1 MRYTHFFFDMDGT
14 VINSAPG
21 VTNAVSHAL
30 RRLGI
35 TPPPAEELTC
45 FIGPPL
51 VWSFS
56 HFYGLNEEETQ
67 KALAYYR
74 EYYSDKGIFEC
85 LVYEGVENLLKRLNE
100 QGATCVLATSKP
112 HVFANRILA
121 HFGLDCYFAY
131 VSGPELDGTRNAKSE
146 VIAYA
151 MEQMGLKDRERIL
164 MIGDRNHDTLGAREN
179 GIDAV
184 GVLWGFGSREE
195 LIESGARAV
204 FGTAKEL
211 EEALTADGSIL

>member
-14 VINSAPG
+14 VIDSAPG

-35 TPPPAEELTC
+35 TPPPAKELTC

-51 VWSFS
+51 VWSFA
-56 HFYGLNEEETQ
+56 HYYGLDEEQTQ

-74 EYYSDKGIFEC
+74 EYYSDKGIYEC
-85 LVYEGVENLLKRLNE
+85 LVYEGVEELLKKLNE
-100 QGATCVLATSKP
+100 AGATCVLATSKP
-112 HVFANRILA
+112 HIFANRILA
-121 HFGLDCYFAY
+121 HFGLDRYFAY
-131 VSGPELDGTRNAKSE
+131 VSGPELDGTRNAKAE

-151 MEQMGLKDRERIL
+151 IEQMKLTDRERIL
-164 MIGDRNHDTLGAREN
+164 MIGDRNHDTLGAKEN
-179 GIDAV
+179 SIDSV

-195 LIESGARAV
+195 LLGSGAMAV
-204 FGTAKEL
+204 YDSAKDL
-211 EEALTADGSIL
+211 KKDLLVQI

>member
-35 TPPPAEELTC
+35 PPPPAKELTC

-51 VWSFS
+51 VWSFA
-56 HFYGLNEEETQ
+56 HYYGLDEEQTQ
-67 KALAYYR
+67 QALAYYR
-74 EYYSDKGIFEC
+74 EYYSDKGIYEC
-85 LVYEGVENLLKRLNE
+85 LVYEGVEALLQELTE
-100 QGATCVLATSKP
+100 AGATCVLATSKP

-121 HFGLDCYFAY
+121 HFGLDRYFAY
-131 VSGPELDGTRNAKSE
+131 VSGPELDGTRNAKAE
-146 VIAYA
+146 VISYA
-151 MEQMGLKDRERIL
+151 IEQMKLTDRERIL
-164 MIGDRNHDTLGAREN
+164 MIGDRDHDTLGAGEN

-195 LIESGARAV
+195 LLESGAMAV
-204 FGTAKEL
+204 YDSAVDLKKDIFAQE
-211 EEALTADGSIL
+211 